1 MKKITKTLLAIG
13 GVATGIAAITK
24 LFSSKKEEEK
34 ELRCFR
40 KAKVS
45 PVMHRRCTTP
55 PEKEKIPCVIIGT
68 VGKGTSKA
76 FSEEV
81 SERQKVLEEN
91 KKAINSLSPD
101 DRSIMKGLIDFL
113 CKSDLVDELDE
124 SVTMASLI
132 EYMKENGI
140 FEDIRHIC
148 KKKDIPYDDTER
160 IIHAVFKA
168 GKFGKTMDAAQ
179 KLSVILDDFS
189 GAFFDEQEEE
199 EDDFDGNDEGEDMK
213 ST

>member
-45 PVMHRRCTTP
+45 P
-55 PEKEKIPCVIIGT
+55 EEEKIPCVIIGT

-81 SERQKVLEEN
+81 SERQKILEEN
-91 KKAINSLSPD
+91 TKAINSLSPD

-113 CKSDLVDELDE
+113 RKSDLVDELDE
-124 SVTMASLI
+124 SVTAASLI

-148 KKKDIPYDDTER
+148 AKKDIPYDDTER

-189 GAFFDEQEEE
+189 EAFFDEQEEE
-199 EDDFDGNDEGEDMK
+199 EDDFDENDEGEDMK
-213 ST
+213 STLAHG